1 MTLTPQWLDELR
13 SRVMLSTLIGRTVK
27 VTRAGREYKACCPFH
42 NEKTPSFTINDEK
55 GFYHCLAPETLVITE
70 NGRTPIADLSGK
82 TVRILSRGGEWIEAP
97 FKSYGEQ
104 RLWKISLS
112 RNGVAKEIH
121 ATSGHRWFVH
131 DRARTY
137 TTEEL
142 RPGHAL
148 ESVLPS
154 PRSDWSLD
162 PEGVRHGIV
171 FGDGSMDKG
180 TFGTLNLHG
189 ERDAQLRHWFPDQEH
204 HTQKRKG
211 GGLYLRN
218 YGGRAFSHMKQLP
231 GNDRPPAYLLGF
243 LAGYLAADGH
253 VAKDGTVILNSASAE
268 HLEAVRDVATKLGI
282 ATYGRSTLMRKGY
295 GNEPSALHRIHFV
308 ASTLSEDLFLLKTA
322 RQRFAAQTKK
332 FDRLRWVVRS
342 VEPSNR
348 IETVYC
354 AEVPRHHA
362 FALDDNIL
370 TGNCFGCSAHGDAI
384 RWMTDQRG
392 LSFMDAVKELAA
404 EAGMEVPAADPR
416 AAKKAEEA
424 ASLRDVVQGA
434 ADWFTQQ
441 LDSSNGAPARD
452 YLAKRGISD
461 PTRRAFGFGLAP
473 DSRSALKEAL
483 KKFPTAMLIE
493 SGMLIAVD
501 DKEPY
506 DRFRGRL
513 MIPIRDARGRV
524 IAFGGRILGGG
535 EPKYLNSPDTPL
547 FDKGRVLYNIDKA
560 SPASRQTNRIIV
572 VEGYMDVIALAE
584 AGIADAVAPL
594 GTALTEAQLGLIWRM
609 VPVPV
614 LCFDG
619 DAAGQKAAM
628 RAAMRA
634 LPLLRPG
641 FSLAFAILPPGQD
654 PDDIVRARGADGFT
668 ALLDEAQPLV
678 ERLWAHEIAA
688 GPLATPEERAALKTR
703 LLAHADAIEDADVRH
718 HYREAFRERLDTL
731 FARKQPERTP
741 RVPWAPQPQRG
752 GNRRFGPDP
761 RLQPP
766 VDEARSIGKIG
777 IGGHYAAALIAG
789 LLRYPAAIRR
799 HEEALTR
806 LAVADSSDAEL
817 LRVMLDSASGEEGLD
832 CEGLLAILE
841 PMKVYNRATTLL
853 RADGM
858 HFSFNRRLDGEEVD
872 VARETALRDLDE
884 YIGVLVT
891 QPEIRTRLAEATA
904 DYMRTMDDEGHA
916 RQQKLRAMDEEL
928 TRRLAALSDSS
939 PG

>member
-13 SRVMLSTLIGRTVK
+13 SRITLSTLIGRTVK

-55 GFYHCLAPETLVITE
+55 GFYHC
-70 NGRTPIADLSGK
+70 
-82 TVRILSRGGEWIEAP
+82 
-97 FKSYGEQ
+97 
-104 RLWKISLS
+104 
-112 RNGVAKEIH
+112 
-121 ATSGHRWFVH
+121 
-131 DRARTY
+131 
-137 TTEEL
+137 
-142 RPGHAL
+142 
-148 ESVLPS
+148 
-154 PRSDWSLD
+154 
-162 PEGVRHGIV
+162 
-171 FGDGSMDKG
+171 
-180 TFGTLNLHG
+180 
-189 ERDAQLRHWFPDQEH
+189 
-204 HTQKRKG
+204 
-211 GGLYLRN
+211 
-218 YGGRAFSHMKQLP
+218 
-231 GNDRPPAYLLGF
+231 
-243 LAGYLAADGH
+243 
-253 VAKDGTVILNSASAE
+253 
-268 HLEAVRDVATKLGI
+268 
-282 ATYGRSTLMRKGY
+282 
-295 GNEPSALHRIHFV
+295 
-308 ASTLSEDLFLLKTA
+308 
-322 RQRFAAQTKK
+322 
-332 FDRLRWVVRS
+332 
-342 VEPSNR
+342 
-348 IETVYC
+348 
-354 AEVPRHHA
+354 
-362 FALDDNIL
+362 
-370 TGNCFGCSAHGDAI
+370 FGCSAHGDAI

-404 EAGMEVPAADPR
+404 EAGMDVPAPDPR
-416 AAKKAEEA
+416 AAKKAEEQ
-424 ASLRDVVQGA
+424 ASLRDVVQAA
-434 ADWFTQQ
+434 ADWFGQQ
-441 LDSSNGAPARD
+441 LASSNGAPARE
-452 YLAKRGISD
+452 YLTKRGISEA
-461 PTRRAFGFGLAP
+461 TRKAFGFGLAP
-473 DSRSALKEAL
+473 ESRSALKEAL
-483 KKFPTAMLIE
+483 KKFPTAMLVE

-524 IAFGGRILGGG
+524 IAFGGRILGDG

-547 FDKGRVLYNIDKA
+547 FDKGRTLYNLDKA

-594 GTALTEAQLGLIWRM
+594 GTALTENQLGMLWRM

-619 DAAGQKAAM
+619 DSAGQKAAM

-641 FSLAFAILPPGQD
+641 FSLAFATLPAGQD
-654 PDDIVRARGADGFT
+654 PDDLVRARGADGF
-668 ALLDEAQPLV
+668 AAIVDEAQPLV
-678 ERLWAHEIAA
+678 ERLWAHEVAA
-688 GPLATPEERAALKTR
+688 GPLTTPEERAALKTR

-718 HYREAFRERLDTL
+718 HYREAFRERLDAL
-731 FARKQPERTP
+731 FARGRPERGP
-741 RVPWAPQPQRG
+741 RVPWAPQPSRG
-752 GNRRFGPDP
+752 GGGRRFAPDP

-766 VDEARSIGKIG
+766 VDEARSIGQIG

-806 LAVADSSDAEL
+806 LAIPDSADAEL
-817 LRVMLDSASGEEGLD
+817 LRVMLDSAGGQEGLD

-872 VARETALRDLDE
+872 AARETALRDLDE

-904 DYMRTMDDEGHA
+904 DYMRSMDDEGHA

>member
-1 MTLTPQWLDELR
+1 LTLTPQWLDELR
-13 SRVMLSTLIGRTVK
+13 SRVTLSTLIGRTVK

-55 GFYHCLAPETLVITE
+55 GFYH
-70 NGRTPIADLSGK
+70 
-82 TVRILSRGGEWIEAP
+82 
-97 FKSYGEQ
+97 
-104 RLWKISLS
+104 
-112 RNGVAKEIH
+112 
-121 ATSGHRWFVH
+121 
-131 DRARTY
+131 
-137 TTEEL
+137 
-142 RPGHAL
+142 
-148 ESVLPS
+148 
-154 PRSDWSLD
+154 
-162 PEGVRHGIV
+162 
-171 FGDGSMDKG
+171 
-180 TFGTLNLHG
+180 
-189 ERDAQLRHWFPDQEH
+189 
-204 HTQKRKG
+204 
-211 GGLYLRN
+211 
-218 YGGRAFSHMKQLP
+218 
-231 GNDRPPAYLLGF
+231 
-243 LAGYLAADGH
+243 
-253 VAKDGTVILNSASAE
+253 
-268 HLEAVRDVATKLGI
+268 
-282 ATYGRSTLMRKGY
+282 
-295 GNEPSALHRIHFV
+295 
-308 ASTLSEDLFLLKTA
+308 
-322 RQRFAAQTKK
+322 
-332 FDRLRWVVRS
+332 
-342 VEPSNR
+342 
-348 IETVYC
+348 
-354 AEVPRHHA
+354 
-362 FALDDNIL
+362 
-370 TGNCFGCSAHGDAI
+370 CFGCSAHGDAI

-441 LDSSNGAPARD
+441 LGSSNGAPARE
-452 YLAKRGISD
+452 YLAKRGISEA
-461 PTRRAFGFGLAP
+461 TRKAFGFGLAP
-473 DSRSALKEAL
+473 ESRSALKEAL
-483 KKFPTAMLIE
+483 KKFPTAMLVE

-524 IAFGGRILGGG
+524 IAFGGRILGDG

-547 FDKGRVLYNIDKA
+547 FDKGRVLYNLDKA

-641 FSLAFAILPPGQD
+641 FSLAFATLPAGQD
-654 PDDIVRARGADGFT
+654 PDDIVRARGAEGFNAILEET
-668 ALLDEAQPLV
+668 QPLV
-678 ERLWAHEIAA
+678 ERLWAHEVAA

-718 HYREAFRERLDTL
+718 HYREAFRERLDAL
-731 FARKQPERTP
+731 FARKQPER
-741 RVPWAPQPQRG
+741 PQRQPWTPNQPRG
-752 GNRRFGPDP
+752 NGNRRFGPDP

-766 VDEARSIGKIG
+766 ADETRSIGQAG
-777 IGGHYAAALIAG
+777 ISAPYVAALIGG
-789 LLRYPAAIRR
+789 LLRFPEALRR
-799 HEEALTR
+799 NEEALTR
-806 LAVADSSDAEL
+806 LPVSDSSDAEL
-817 LRVMLDSASGEEGLD
+817 LGVMLDSAMRQEGLD

-858 HFSFNRRLDGEEVD
+858 HFSFNRRLEGEEAD
-872 VARETALRDLDE
+872 AARETALRDLDE

-904 DYMRTMDDEGHA
+904 DFQRTMDDEGLA

-928 TRRLAALSDSS
+928 TRRLAALSESS
-939 PG
+939 SQ